1 MTVEELIIYGKKHI
15 HKDQAIIVLSTLLN
29 INYFDIFLNLSKR
42 VNEEKVKR
50 YKLIIESI
58 RSGKPIQYLLGET
71 NFYGYTFKVNES
83 VLIPRFETETLVKKT
98 YDYIKTYFNE
108 NVNIVDIGTGSGA
121 IAITLKKLLPKANVS
136 AVDISKEALIVAKE
150 NANILSTQINFIEGN
165 MLEPLN
171 DKYDI
176 LISNPPYLKKDDELD
191 KIVIENEPEIALF
204 GGEDGLKYYREILIN
219 AHKVLKDKNMMAFEI
234 NFDQK
239 EEVIKIVKAY
249 FPKAKI
255 ECFKDD
261 NNFDRYIYIF
271 NNCE

>member
-1 MTVEELIIYGKKHI
+1 MTIEELIVYGKKYI

-29 INYFDIFLNLSKR
+29 INYFDVFLNLNKKVSKE
-42 VNEEKVKR
+42 NIKR

-83 VLIPRFETETLVKKT
+83 VLIPRFETETLVKET
-98 YDYIKTYFNE
+98 FDYIKRYFSE
-108 NVNIVDIGTGSGA
+108 DINIVDIGTGSGA
-121 IAITLKKLLPKANVS
+121 IAITLKKLLPEANVS

-150 NANILSTQINFIEGN
+150 NANILNVQINFIEGN

-171 DKYDI
+171 DKYDV
-176 LISNPPYLKKDDELD
+176 LISNPPYLKKDD
-191 KIVIENEPEIALF
+191 KIDEVVIENEPEIALF
-204 GGEDGLKYYREILIN
+204 GGEDGLKFYKEILIN

-239 EEVIKIVKAY
+239 EEIIKIAKDY